1 MIRAKD
7 IFAFF
12 VLDSFIIS
20 DLVYYIMDDRESSF
34 MDACTMESQLT
45 SFRALRDDT
54 CKSLTTILCQQLL
67 HDTKNKDFA
76 HDTLSLERKF
86 GEGWGRVASIF
97 LKWYK
102 AARFTESMEGRLLQS
117 IELKMIGKT
126 TIKPLEMSIELQG
139 EKHEAETL
147 FLRFLAWVYKDIE
160 RETLLFTSLSSTQQS
175 LRVCQILSVR
185 LFKCIPAGVYDMDI
199 TTDNKTSTPGHVV
212 PSVPTPAP
220 LIAPSLKRPTLV
232 EPRTVPL
239 GDGKKEDGEGEDEI
253 EEIGDSESNDDAA
266 DDTLPLSLKQ
276 MMRSA

>member
-1 MIRAKD
+1 
-7 IFAFF
+7 
-12 VLDSFIIS
+12 
-20 DLVYYIMDDRESSF
+20 

-102 AARFTESMEGRLLQS
+102 AARFTESMEGKLLQS
-117 IELKMIGKT
+117 VELKMIGKT

-139 EKHEAETL
+139 ERHEAETL

-160 RETLLFTSLSSTQQS
+160 RETLLFTSLSSAQQS

-199 TTDNKTSTPGHVV
+199 TTDNKISSTAVHTVALAPTLV
-212 PSVPTPAP
+212 PPAV
-220 LIAPSLKRPTLV
+220 PSLKRPTLV
-232 EPRTVPL
+232 EPRMATL
-239 GDGKKEDGEGEDEI
+239 EAGEEEEGE
-253 EEIGDSESNDDAA
+253 EEIGDSESNDDTA
-266 DDTLPLSLKQ
+266 DTLPLSLKQ